1 MDIVHLLVMVNVFAI
16 KLKISNNVKLN
27 SIQLKILTHRFI
39 FIMN

>member
-27 SIQLKILTHRFI
+27 SLQLKILTPRFI